1 MDEEMRIPNRDSRD
15 RGKGDAKILSL
26 RIEFQQWLESLQG
39 QAVKDPDGHARLTG
53 KCGET
58 IELFLKLEM
67 DRVDKVGFLTNG
79 CISSKICAALAAQ
92 MSLGK
97 TPDEILEITGDSI
110 MHALGD
116 FPAAEEHCAF
126 LAAETLQEA
135 IHDYMIKERK
145 NHPKGGSK
153 P

>member
-1 MDEEMRIPNRDSRD
+1 MDEKVRISNRDSRNRD
-15 RGKGDAKILSL
+15 KGDAKILSL
-26 RIEFQQWLESLQG
+26 RVEFQQWLESLKG
-39 QAVKDPDGHARLTG
+39 QALKDPDGHARLTG

-67 DRVDKVGFLTNG
+67 DRVEKAGFLTNG

-97 TPDEILEITGDSI
+97 TPDEIFEITGDSI

-116 FPAAEEHCAF
+116 LPSAEKHCAF

-135 IHDYMIKERK
+135 VHDYMIKERK
-145 NHPKGGSK
+145 NHQKGGPKS
-153 P
+153 